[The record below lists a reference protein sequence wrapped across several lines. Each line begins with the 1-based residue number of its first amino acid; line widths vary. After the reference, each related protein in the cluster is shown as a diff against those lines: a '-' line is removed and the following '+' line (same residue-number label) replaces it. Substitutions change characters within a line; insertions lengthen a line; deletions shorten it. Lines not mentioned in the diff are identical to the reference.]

1 MKPVIFDVDTGIDDA
16 LAIAYALSSPEL
28 ELLGFT
34 TCFGNV
40 PVQEA
45 TRNTLAILELVEKDV
60 PVYEGA
66 SQTFKRGMKPQWARL
81 VHGKDGL
88 GNVLKAEPLKRAASG
103 SAEDFMIKQVKE
115 RPNEITII
123 AVGPLTNVARAINKA
138 PEIIPLIKNV
148 VIMGGAVNVPGNVT
162 PYGEANIVADP
173 EAADCVFSS
182 GLSVTLVGLDVTME
196 TLLPLAKMDEWRDV
210 DSKTAH
216 FFADMTEHYIG
227 AYESF
232 YPGIGGCAL
241 HDPLAVGVVI
251 DPSFVRTRLMN
262 ISVIT
267 DGEEVGNTVG
277 NKEGEPKIHVCT
289 EVEASRFLNHF
300 LDRMSK
306 VMHSSE
312 FEMEG

>member
-1 MKPVIFDVDTGIDDA
+1 VLDLKPIIFDVDTGIDDA
-16 LAIAYALSSPEL
+16 LAMAYALNSPEL

-40 PVQEA
+40 PVKEA
-45 TRNTLAILELVEKDV
+45 TRNTFAVLELVGKSV
-60 PVYEGA
+60 PVFEGA
-66 SQTFKRGMKPQWARL
+66 DQTFKRGMKPEWARE
-81 VHGKDGL
+81 VHGEDGL
-88 GNVLKAEPLKRAASG
+88 GNVLETEPSIRVCNE
-103 SAEDFMIKQVKE
+103 SAEDFIIEQVRK

-123 AVGPLTNVARAINKA
+123 AVGPLTNIARAISKA
-138 PEIIPLIKNV
+138 PDIIPIVKDV

-173 EAADCVFSS
+173 EAAEHVFSS

-196 TLLPLAKMDEWRDV
+196 TLLPLAKLDGWRAMDTEL
-210 DSKTAH
+210 AH

-251 DPSFVRTRLMN
+251 DPSFVKTESMSVR
-262 ISVIT
+262 VIT
-267 DGEEVGNTVG
+267 EGEETGNTVG
-277 NKEGEPKIHVCT
+277 SKEGDPQIHVCT
-289 EVEASRFLNHF
+289 EVDASRFVEHF
-300 LDRMSK
+300 LSRVISFD
-306 VMHSSE
+306 
-312 FEMEG
+312 